1 MKDTFLN
8 IEKNRRTIYA
18 LGKNVELSND
28 EIENLVKD
36 AIKEAPTAFNNQS
49 TRAIVLFGAKHDEFW
64 DIVVNRLHDEVP
76 NEEVYAKTVS
86 KIDSFKAAFG
96 TVLFFTDTDIVKSF
110 EENVPLYA
118 DNFYDWSEQGIGIAN
133 YAFWL
138 ALTDNNL
145 GASLQHYN
153 PIVDELVADAF
164 DVPANW
170 RLRSQ
175 MPFGS
180 IEAAAGDKDYIQD
193 DERFRV
199 LGK

>member
-1 MKDTFLN
+1 MNDSFLN
-8 IEKNRRTIYA
+8 LEKSRRTTYA
-18 LGKNVELSND
+18 LGNNVDLSND
-28 EIENLVKD
+28 ELEGLVK
-36 AIKEAPTAFNNQS
+36 AAVKEAPTAFNNQS
-49 TRAIVLFGAKHDEFW
+49 TRAMILFGAKHDKFW
-64 DIVVNRLHDEVP
+64 DIVADRLHSEVP
-76 NEEVYAKTVS
+76 NEEVYAKTVE
-86 KIDSFKAAFG
+86 KINSFKAGHG
-96 TVLFFTDTDIVKSF
+96 TVLFFTDTDVVKSF

-153 PIVDELVADAF
+153 PIVDELVADEF

-180 IEAAAGDKDYIQD
+180 IEAAAGDKDYIED
-193 DERFRV
+193 DQRFRV